1 MVYVTRHAEKRMIK
15 RVGINKSSTGRI
27 AQKVLDNGYTI
38 NQTKGKLKRWL
49 LYTRSKN
56 TNLNNIR
63 VYGDKVYL
71 FIDDNLI
78 TVLQVPTKLTK
89 EVCRLKRD
97 INQI

>member
-1 MVYVTRHAEKRMIK
+1 MAYVTRHAEKRMMK

-56 TNLNNIR
+56 MNINNIR
-63 VYGDKVYL
+63 VYGDKAYL

-78 TVLQVPTKLTK
+78 TVLQIPTRLTK
-89 EVCRLKRD
+89 EVCRLK
-97 INQI
+97 NSLAQA